1 MGQERKGEKEIIFL
15 LPKMKL
21 KKSLHL
27 ALNILFHSKLRSWL
41 TIIGIIIGIGAVVGI
56 ISMSLGAQQQLEE
69 RLSQFGANI
78 ITITSGSSRAMGIK
92 FGGEEPFGGK
102 YSESAST
109 AKNLTSKDI
118 ILIRSISNIKY
129 VMGEV
134 SGKADISY
142 SSKTASKVSCTG
154 VDVLVWKDITTEQL
168 SSGRLLMAGD
178 SYSVVV
184 GETLAKSMFGT
195 QLSVNDKITI
205 GGASFNVVGILESGN
220 SVYMPLETA
229 RNVLDDVRK
238 NSFDSI
244 SVMVYD
250 VSLSNDTV
258 NDITKKLMILH
269 GILQENKKDFTVTNP
284 ITMQKTMESTMS
296 TMTLFLGAIAAISL
310 LVGAIGIANTM
321 FTSVLEK
328 TNEIGIMKAIGA
340 RNKDILSIFL
350 FNSGLIGLVGGI
362 GGVIVGVLASTII
375 NTMAGISVSS
385 SRGPT
390 GGAFGFLGGSSY
402 VSIQL
407 ILGALFFAII
417 IGMIAGA
424 IPARRA
430 SKLNPVDALRYE

>member
-1 MGQERKGEKEIIFL
+1 MRF
-15 LPKMKL
+15 

-56 ISMSLGAQQQLEE
+56 ISMSLGAQQQLEQ
-69 RLSQFGANI
+69 RLNEFGANI
-78 ITITSGSSRAMGIK
+78 ITITSGSSRAMGIR

-102 YSESAST
+102 YSESSST
-109 AKNLTSKDI
+109 AKNLTSKDVT
-118 ILIRSISNIKY
+118 ILRTISNVKY
-129 VMGEV
+129 VMGQV
-134 SGKADISY
+134 SGKADMSY

-154 VDVLVWKDITTEQL
+154 VDILVWKEITTEQL
-168 SSGRLLMAGD
+168 SSGRFLIAGD
-178 SYSVVV
+178 SYSIVI
-184 GETLAKSMFGT
+184 GESVAKSMFGT
-195 QLSVNDKITI
+195 KLSVNDKINI
-205 GGASFNVVGILESGN
+205 GGVSFNIVGILESGN
-220 SVYMPLETA
+220 GVYMPIETA
-229 RNVLDDVRK
+229 RNVLDDIRK

-244 SVMVYD
+244 SVMMDD
-250 VSLSNDTV
+250 VSFSNDTV
-258 NDITKKLMILH
+258 NDITKKLMMSH

-284 ITMQKTMESTMS
+284 ITMQQNMESTMS

-350 FNSGLIGLVGGI
+350 INSGLIGLVGGI
-362 GGVIVGVLASTII
+362 GGIIVGVLASTVI
-375 NTMAGISVSS
+375 NTMAGIGSS
-385 SRGPT
+385 SGGPT
-390 GGAFGFLGGSSY
+390 GGAFGFLSGSSY

-417 IGMIAGA
+417 IGMIAGV
-424 IPARRA
+424 IPAYRA